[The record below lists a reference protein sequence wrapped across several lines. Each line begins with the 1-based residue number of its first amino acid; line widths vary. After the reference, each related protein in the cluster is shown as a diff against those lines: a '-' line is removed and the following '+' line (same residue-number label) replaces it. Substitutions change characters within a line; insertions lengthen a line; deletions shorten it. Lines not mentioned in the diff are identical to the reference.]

1 VVSASLGLRARS
13 FRRAKEGALNSERTL
28 GKRERLLYDRDERY
42 SKGLSRMSA
51 AVRRNLPLAD
61 GAVSY
66 LEWEG
71 PRGAPLLVFLHANGF
86 NAETYVS
93 ILGPLAGQFRILAP
107 DLRGHGS
114 TTLRADPREGNW
126 TIFRD
131 DLIAFVDKLGLRPTV
146 LAGHSMGATAS
157 LLAAGMRP
165 DMAEALVLSEP
176 VLQPDKLVAYSAYA
190 RATGQAD
197 KLMMRVASTKRRRAH
212 FASHEEAFKSY
223 LGRGAF
229 RTWPESMIADYLRG
243 GLIARGDGFELACAP
258 AWEARLYSIF
268 PFGLARLG
276 SSVRVPVTM
285 LLASE
290 QSSAN
295 ADVVA
300 GFARRN
306 GRTRLLTLPGTT
318 HFLPMEKPEILHREI
333 LGALDETFPAAAPLS
348 SPLVE

>member
-1 VVSASLGLRARS
+1 MR
-13 FRRAKEGALNSERTL
+13 
-28 GKRERLLYDRDERY
+28 
-42 SKGLSRMSA
+42 
-51 AVRRNLPLAD
+51 VRRSLPLSD

-93 ILGPLAGQFRILAP
+93 ILGPLASQFRIIAP

-114 TTLRADPREGNW
+114 TTLKADPREGTW

-131 DLIAFVDKLGLRPTV
+131 DLIAFVDKLGVSPNV

-157 LLAAGMRP
+157 LLAAGRRR
-165 DMAEALVLSEP
+165 DIADALVLAEP
-176 VLQPDKLVAYSAYA
+176 VLQPDSLVAYSAYA
-190 RATGQAD
+190 RLTGRGD
-197 KLMMRVASTKRRRAH
+197 KLMMRVASTKRRRAQ
-212 FASHEEAFKSY
+212 FASHEEALKSY

-243 GLIARGDGFELACAP
+243 GLVANGDGFALACAP

-306 GRTRLLTLPGTT
+306 RRTRLLTVPGTT
-318 HFLPMEKPEILHREI
+318 HFLPMEKPETLRREI
-333 LGALDETFPAAAPLS
+333 LNAKNEYLGEILPAAAPPS

>member
-1 VVSASLGLRARS
+1 M
-13 FRRAKEGALNSERTL
+13 RT
-28 GKRERLLYDRDERY
+28 
-42 SKGLSRMSA
+42 
-51 AVRRNLPLAD
+51 RRNLPLFD

-93 ILGPLAGQFRILAP
+93 ILGPLASQFRIIAP

-126 TIFRD
+126 TMFRD
-131 DLIAFVDKLGLRPTV
+131 DLIAFIGKLGLRPDV

-157 LLAAGMRP
+157 LLAAGKRR
-165 DMAEALVLSEP
+165 DIARALVLAEP
-176 VLQPDKLVAYSAYA
+176 VLQPDRLVAYAAYA
-190 RATGQAD
+190 RATGQED
-197 KLMMRVASTKRRRAH
+197 KLMMRVASTKRRRAQ
-212 FASHEEAFKSY
+212 FASREEALKSY

-229 RTWPESMIADYLRG
+229 RTWPESTVADYLKGGLVARG
-243 GLIARGDGFELACAP
+243 GGFGLACAP

-276 SSVRVPVTM
+276 VRVPVTI

-300 GFARRN
+300 SLARRN
-306 GRTRLLTLPGTT
+306 RRTRLLTVPGTT
-318 HFLPMEKPEILHREI
+318 HFLPMEKPETLRREI
-333 LGALDETFPAAAPLS
+333 LNVRDEILPAAAPPS

>member
-1 VVSASLGLRARS
+1 M
-13 FRRAKEGALNSERTL
+13 RT
-28 GKRERLLYDRDERY
+28 
-42 SKGLSRMSA
+42 
-51 AVRRNLPLAD
+51 RRNLPLFD

-93 ILGPLAGQFRILAP
+93 ILGPLASQFRIIAP

-131 DLIAFVDKLGLRPTV
+131 DLIAFVDKLGLRPDV

-157 LLAAGMRP
+157 LLAAGKRR
-165 DMAEALVLSEP
+165 DIAQALVLAEP
-176 VLQPDKLVAYSAYA
+176 VLQPDRLVAYAAYA
-190 RATGQAD
+190 RATGQED

-212 FASHEEAFKSY
+212 FGSREEAFKSY

-229 RTWPESMIADYLRG
+229 RTWPESMVADYLKGGLVARG
-243 GLIARGDGFELACAP
+243 GGFGLACAP

-276 SSVRVPVTM
+276 VRVPVTM
-285 LLASE
+285 LLATE

-300 GFARRN
+300 SIARRN
-306 GRTRLLTLPGTT
+306 RRTRLLTVPGTT
-318 HFLPMEKPEILHREI
+318 HFLPMEKPETLRREI
-333 LGALDETFPAAAPLS
+333 LNAKSENRDEILPAAAPPS